1 MQVDQVVR
9 ALIRRA
15 ESWARTIE
23 KARGTNLN
31 EERLGPYALQHDGAL
46 VIARPLIEAF
56 RGIQDTWQ
64 EVDVADRVEEHAG
77 PPEHPPHREVDV
89 VLGLEWLVPG
99 GPRVLASEPG
109 PQCDRL
115 DRLHPDPARGARF
128 EQGLEI
134 LGIVGPVHRHQVV
147 AHPPPINIPTPQP
160 P

>member
-31 EERLGPYALQHDGAL
+31 EERLGPYALQHDGDL

-64 EVDVADRVEEHAG
+64 EADVPDRVEEHPG
-77 PPEHPPHREVDV
+77 PPDHPPHPEGDV
-89 VLGLEWLVPG
+89 VLPAQCLS
-99 GPRVLASEPG
+99 PR
-109 PQCDRL
+109 R
-115 DRLHPDPARGARF
+115 
-128 EQGLEI
+128 
-134 LGIVGPVHRHQVV
+134 
-147 AHPPPINIPTPQP
+147 PPPLPSRPPPTP
-160 P
+160 

>member
-31 EERLGPYALQHDGAL
+31 EERLGLYALQHDGDL

-64 EVDVADRVEEHAG
+64 EADVADRVEEHPG
-77 PPEHPPHREVDV
+77 PPEHPPHRAVYV
-89 VLGLEWLVPG
+89 VSL
-99 GPRVLASEPG
+99 LAS
-109 PQCDRL
+109 L
-115 DRLHPDPARGARF
+115 LPAR
-128 EQGLEI
+128 
-134 LGIVGPVHRHQVV
+134 
-147 AHPPPINIPTPQP
+147 PPP
-160 P
+160 

>member
-31 EERLGPYALQHDGAL
+31 EERLGLYAFQDDGDL

-56 RGIQDTWQ
+56 RGIQDAWQ
-64 EVDVADRVEEHAG
+64 QVDVADRVEEHAG

-99 GPRVLASEPG
+99 GPPVLASEPG

-115 DRLHPDPARGARF
+115 GRLPR
-128 EQGLEI
+128 
-134 LGIVGPVHRHQVV
+134 
-147 AHPPPINIPTPQP
+147 HPPPTPPFQP
-160 P
+160 PLPLPPLVWPLHR

>member
-31 EERLGPYALQHDGAL
+31 EERLGLYALQHDGDL

-89 VLGLEWLVPG
+89 VLGLEWLGPG
-99 GPRVLASEPG
+99 GPRALASEPG
-109 PQCDRL
+109 PPCHPP
-115 DRLHPDPARGARF
+115 DRLHLDPAPGPPF
-128 EQGLEI
+128 QHGL
-134 LGIVGPVHRHQVV
+134 
-147 AHPPPINIPTPQP
+147 AT
-160 P
+160 

>member
-31 EERLGPYALQHDGAL
+31 EERLGLYAFQDDGDL

-115 DRLHPDPARGARF
+115 DRLHPDPARSARF

-134 LGIVGPVHRHQVV
+134 LRVVRQGPRPAVVGQQR
-147 AHPPPINIPTPQP
+147 PIQ
-160 P
+160 